1 MILYKYTA
9 DCSKL
14 NLEQEDSTKE
24 GYESLY
30 SRRSNVAEWNSRF
43 YTAYRMEK
51 KFYLVISD
59 VLNGKMTIAAA
70 CKAEMESRAHVEYI
84 QKILPEIEILK
95 QEEITSAAFEKE
107 LTRADRNDWL
117 ECTESMILRE
127 LKLNIKPDR
136 YNMFEDLPYQVSER
150 VYAPQNV
157 TRQKISEKMKEIMA
171 SQSFY
176 EEIDRI
182 YAEENEKRF
191 AGHPVHYLITAG
203 DKAAAD
209 DMIDILIPALMENRR
224 LLSGRVYDVSK
235 MTGKIGQEEKFSNI
249 FLGAQGG
256 TVILNLEGEKNMGM
270 YATDYYDRAKILGK
284 NRNED
289 GNYTLFIFVDIS
301 GSRSVADETM
311 AEILANS
318 DLIQLQEGQGDL
330 ERASAYLKRLADK
343 TEYHDYTIEEL
354 TQYLPKEK
362 KLYSVS
368 DIFNAYNRWYGRGLK
383 THIYKAYKEK
393 DLVKIELKKKTDQ
406 PYAELQKMVG
416 LSDVKK
422 VTDEIL
428 AAAKMQKMRK
438 QMGLPGVQTSMHML
452 FSGNPGTAKTTVA
465 RLMAQVLKEEEV
477 LKYGHIVECG
487 RQDLV
492 GKYVGWTAQIVE
504 SKFQAA
510 RGGILFIDEAYSLVE
525 DNRTYGAE
533 AINTIVQEMENYR
546 NEVIVIF
553 AGYPQKMQEFLDQ
566 NEGLASRIAFHLN
579 FPDYSAEELTQ
590 ILDLMLEK
598 SEYRMDERTR
608 EKCFSICAD
617 ACREENYGNGRF
629 VRNLLDHAIMRQAD
643 RLIREHQNG
652 TLGKEEACLLT
663 ADDFEMIGLKKKPQR
678 RQIGFCDGRK
688 G

>member
-14 NLEQEDSTKE
+14 NLEQEGTTKE
-24 GYESLY
+24 GYEGLY
-30 SRRSNVAEWNSRF
+30 PRRSDIAEWNSKF
-43 YTAYRMEK
+43 YTAYRTEK
-51 KFYLVISD
+51 KFFIMISD
-59 VLNGKMTIAAA
+59 IRKDKMTIVAEL
-70 CKAEMESRAHVEYI
+70 EMEVDPRECVDYI
-84 QKILPEIEILK
+84 RKILPEMELLAC
-95 QEEITSAAFEKE
+95 EEITSDEFYKE
-107 LTRADRNDWL
+107 MVRTERNNWT
-117 ECTESMILRE
+117 ECYIRSMKE
-127 LKLNIKPDR
+127 DLKLATEPEHS
-136 YNMFEDLPYQVSER
+136 YYEPVAYQVSER
-150 VYAPQNV
+150 IYTSQDMN
-157 TRQKISEKMKEIMA
+157 RQKQSEQMQEIMA
-171 SQSFY
+171 SESFY
-176 EEIDRI
+176 EEMERI
-182 YAEENEKRF
+182 YAPENEKRF
-191 AGHPVHYLITAG
+191 VGHPVHYLITAG
-203 DKAAAD
+203 DKAVAD
-209 DMIDILIPALMENRR
+209 DMIDILIPALLENQR
-224 LLSGRVYDVSK
+224 LLSGRAYDVQK
-235 MTGKIGQEEKFSNI
+235 MTHKAEQEGNFENI
-249 FLGAQGG
+249 FSGAKGG
-256 TVILNLEGEKNMGM
+256 TVILSLEGEKSTGM
-270 YATDYYDRAKILGK
+270 YAT
-284 NRNED
+284 
-289 GNYTLFIFVDIS
+289 GNYDLAKALGNKLNEYGNSTLFIFVDIS
-301 GSRSVADETM
+301 GNRSVSDDTI
-311 AEILANS
+311 AEILSNA
-318 DLIQLQEGQGDL
+318 DLIQIQEGQGDL
-330 ERASAYLKRLADK
+330 KRASAYLKRLAEK
-343 TEYHDYTIEEL
+343 TEYHDYTIDEL

-368 DIFNAYNRWYGRGLK
+368 DIYNAYNRWYGRGLK

-393 DLVKIELKKKTDQ
+393 DLVKIELKKKTDK
-406 PYAELQKMVG
+406 PYLELQKMVG

-438 QMGLPGVQTSMHML
+438 QMGLPGVQSSMHML

-465 RLMAQVLKEEEV
+465 RLLSQVLKEEEV

-487 RQDLV
+487 RQNLV

-546 NEVIVIF
+546 DEVIVIF
-553 AGYPQKMQEFLDQ
+553 AGYPEKMQEFLEQ

-579 FPDYSAEELTQ
+579 FPDYSPVELTQ

-608 EKCFSICAD
+608 EKCFSICVD

-663 ADDFEMIGLKKKPQR
+663 ADDFEMIGLKKKPQSR
-678 RQIGFCDGRK
+678 RIGFCAGRTA
-688 G
+688 

>member
-14 NLEQEDSTKE
+14 NLEQEDTTKE
-24 GYESLY
+24 GYEGLY
-30 SRRSNVAEWNSRF
+30 PRRSDIAEWNSKF
-43 YTAYRMEK
+43 YTAYRTEK
-51 KFYLVISD
+51 KFFIMISD
-59 VLNGKMTIAAA
+59 IRKDKMTIVAEL
-70 CKAEMESRAHVEYI
+70 EMEVDPRECVDYI
-84 QKILPEIEILK
+84 RKILPEMELLAC
-95 QEEITSAAFEKE
+95 EEITSDEFYKE
-107 LTRADRNDWL
+107 MVRTERNNWT
-117 ECTESMILRE
+117 ECYIRSMKE
-127 LKLNIKPDR
+127 DLKLDTEPEHS
-136 YNMFEDLPYQVSER
+136 YYEPVAYQVSER
-150 VYAPQNV
+150 IYAP
-157 TRQKISEKMKEIMA
+157 
-171 SQSFY
+171 
-176 EEIDRI
+176 
-182 YAEENEKRF
+182 ENEKRF
-191 AGHPVHYLITAG
+191 VGHPVHYLITAG

-209 DMIDILIPALMENRR
+209 DMIDILIPALLENQR
-224 LLSGRVYDVSK
+224 LLSGRAYDVQK
-235 MTGKIGQEEKFSNI
+235 MTHKAEREGNFDNI
-249 FLGAQGG
+249 FSGAQGG
-256 TVILNLEGEKNMGM
+256 TVILSLEGEKSTGM
-270 YATDYYDRAKILGK
+270 YAT
-284 NRNED
+284 
-289 GNYTLFIFVDIS
+289 GNYDLAKTLGNKLNEYGNSTLFIFVDIS
-301 GSRSVADETM
+301 GNRSVSDDTI
-311 AEILANS
+311 AEILSNV
-318 DLIQLQEGQGDL
+318 DLIQIQEGQGDL
-330 ERASAYLKRLADK
+330 KRASAYLERLAEK
-343 TEYHDYTIEEL
+343 TEYHDYTIDEL

-368 DIFNAYNRWYGRGLK
+368 DIYNAYNRWYGRGLK

-393 DLVKIELKKKTDQ
+393 DLVKIELKKKTDK
-406 PYAELQKMVG
+406 PYLELQKMVG
-416 LSDVKK
+416 LSEVKK

-438 QMGLPGVQTSMHML
+438 QMGLPGVQSSMHML

-465 RLMAQVLKEEEV
+465 RLLSQVLKEEEV

-546 NEVIVIF
+546 DEVIVIF
-553 AGYPQKMQEFLDQ
+553 AGYPEKMKEFLEQ

-579 FPDYSAEELTQ
+579 FPDYSPEELTQ

-598 SEYRMDERTR
+598 SEYWMDERTR

-663 ADDFEMIGLKKKPQR
+663 ADDFEMIGLKKKPQS
-678 RQIGFCDGRK
+678 RQIGFCAG
-688 G
+688 

>member
-14 NLEQEDSTKE
+14 NLDQEGTTKE
-24 GYESLY
+24 GYEGLY
-30 SRRSNVAEWNSRF
+30 PRRSDIAEWNSKF
-43 YTAYRMEK
+43 YTAYRTEK
-51 KFYLVISD
+51 KFFIMISD
-59 VLNGKMTIAAA
+59 I
-70 CKAEMESRAHVEYI
+70 R
-84 QKILPEIEILK
+84 KILPEMELLAC
-95 QEEITSAAFEKE
+95 EEITSDEFYKE
-107 LTRADRNDWL
+107 MVRTERNNWT
-117 ECTESMILRE
+117 ECYIRSMKE
-127 LKLNIKPDR
+127 DLKLATEPEHS
-136 YNMFEDLPYQVSER
+136 YYEPVAYQVSER
-150 VYAPQNV
+150 IYTAQNI
-157 TRQKISEKMKEIMA
+157 TRQKQAEQMQEIMA
-171 SQSFY
+171 SESFY
-176 EEIDRI
+176 EEMERI
-182 YAEENEKRF
+182 YAPENEKRF
-191 AGHPVHYLITAG
+191 VGHPVHYLITAG

-209 DMIDILIPALMENRR
+209 DMIDILIPALLENQR
-224 LLSGRVYDVSK
+224 LLSGRAYDVQK
-235 MTGKIGQEEKFSNI
+235 MTHKAEREGNFDNI
-249 FLGAQGG
+249 FSGAQGG
-256 TVILNLEGEKNMGM
+256 TVILSLEGEKSTGM
-270 YATDYYDRAKILGK
+270 YAT
-284 NRNED
+284 
-289 GNYTLFIFVDIS
+289 GNYDLAKALGNKLNEYGNSTLFIFVDIS
-301 GSRSVADETM
+301 GNRSVSDDTI
-311 AEILANS
+311 AEILSNA
-318 DLIQLQEGQGDL
+318 DLIQIQEGQGDL
-330 ERASAYLKRLADK
+330 KRASAYLKRLAEK
-343 TEYHDYTIEEL
+343 TEYHDYTIDEL

-368 DIFNAYNRWYGRGLK
+368 DIYNAYNRWYGRGLK
-383 THIYKAYKEK
+383 THIYKVYKEK
-393 DLVKIELKKKTDQ
+393 DLVKIELKKKTDK
-406 PYAELQKMVG
+406 PYLELQKMVG
-416 LSDVKK
+416 LSEVKK

-438 QMGLPGVQTSMHML
+438 QMGLPGVQSSMHML

-465 RLMAQVLKEEEV
+465 RLLSQVLKEEEV

-546 NEVIVIF
+546 DEVIVIF
-553 AGYPQKMQEFLDQ
+553 AGYPEKMKEFLEQ

-579 FPDYSAEELTQ
+579 FPDYSPEELMQ

-652 TLGKEEACLLT
+652 TLEKEEACLLT
-663 ADDFEMIGLKKKPQR
+663 ADDFEMIGLKKKPQS
-678 RQIGFCDGRK
+678 RQIGFCAGRTA
-688 G
+688 

>member
-24 GYESLY
+24 GHESLY
-30 SRRSNVAEWNSRF
+30 SRRSDITEWNSKF
-43 YTAYRMEK
+43 YTAYRTEK
-51 KFYLVISD
+51 KFFIMISD
-59 VLNGKMTIAAA
+59 IRKDKMTIVAAL
-70 CKAEMESRAHVEYI
+70 EMEVVPRECVDCI
-84 QKILPEIEILK
+84 QKILPEIELLAC
-95 QEEITSAAFEKE
+95 EEITNDAFCKE
-107 LTRADRNDWL
+107 LVRAERNNWT
-117 ECTESMILRE
+117 ECYSGSLKEK
-127 LKLNIKPDR
+127 LKLAIEPEHHSF
-136 YNMFEDLPYQVSER
+136 FEPVAYQVSER
-150 VYAPQNV
+150 IYTAQNM
-157 TRQKISEKMKEIMA
+157 TRQKQAEQMQEIMA
-171 SQSFY
+171 SKSFY
-176 EEIDRI
+176 DEMERI
-182 YAEENEKRF
+182 YAPENEKRF
-191 AGHPVHYLITAG
+191 VGHPVHYLITAG
-203 DKAAAD
+203 DKTAAD
-209 DMIDILIPALMENRR
+209 DMIELLIPALMENQR
-224 LLSGRVYDVSK
+224 LLSGRVYDVQK
-235 MTGKIGQEEKFSNI
+235 MTYKAEREDNFDNI
-249 FLGAQGG
+249 FSGARGG
-256 TVILNLEGEKNMGM
+256 TVILNLEGEKSTGM
-270 YATDYYDRAKILGK
+270 YATGNYDLAKTLGK
-284 NRNED
+284 KLNEY

-301 GSRSVADETM
+301 GSRSVSDETM
-311 AEILANS
+311 AEILSNA
-318 DLIQLQEGQGDL
+318 DLIQIQEGQGDL
-330 ERASAYLKRLADK
+330 ERATGYLKRLADR

-354 TQYLPKEK
+354 TRYLPKEK
-362 KLYSVS
+362 NLYSVS

-393 DLVKIELKKKTDQ
+393 DLVKIELKKKTDK
-406 PYAELQKMVG
+406 PYVELQKMRKKMG
-416 LSDVKK
+416 LSE
-422 VTDEIL
+422 TS
-428 AAAKMQKMRK
+428 
-438 QMGLPGVQTSMHML
+438 PSMHML

-465 RLMAQVLKEEEV
+465 RLLSQVLKEEEV

-546 NEVIVIF
+546 DEVIVIF
-553 AGYPQKMQEFLDQ
+553 AGYPEKMKEFLEQ

-579 FPDYSAEELTQ
+579 FPDYSPEELTQ

-608 EKCFSICAD
+608 GKCFSICAD

-663 ADDFEMIGLKKKPQR
+663 ADDFEMIGLKKKPQS
-678 RQIGFCDGRK
+678 RQIGFCAE
-688 G
+688 

>member
-14 NLEQEDSTKE
+14 NLEQEDATKE
-24 GYESLY
+24 GHESLY
-30 SRRSNVAEWNSRF
+30 SRRSDITEWNSKF
-43 YTAYRMEK
+43 YTAYRTEK
-51 KFYLVISD
+51 KFFIMISD
-59 VLNGKMTIAAA
+59 IRKDKMTIVAEL
-70 CKAEMESRAHVEYI
+70 EMEVDPRECVDYI
-84 QKILPEIEILK
+84 RKILPEMELLAC
-95 QEEITSAAFEKE
+95 EEITSDEFYKE
-107 LTRADRNDWL
+107 MIRTERNNWT
-117 ECTESMILRE
+117 ECYIRSMKE
-127 LKLNIKPDR
+127 DLKLATEPEHS
-136 YNMFEDLPYQVSER
+136 YYEPVAYQVSER
-150 VYAPQNV
+150 IYTSQNM
-157 TRQKISEKMKEIMA
+157 TRQKQSEQMQEIMA
-171 SQSFY
+171 SESFY
-176 EEIDRI
+176 EEMERI
-182 YAEENEKRF
+182 YAPENEKRF
-191 AGHPVHYLITAG
+191 VGHPVHYLITAG

-209 DMIDILIPALMENRR
+209 DMIALLIPALLENRR
-224 LLSGRVYDVSK
+224 LLSGRAYDVQK
-235 MTGKIGQEEKFSNI
+235 MTHKAEREGNFDNI
-249 FLGAQGG
+249 FSGAKGG
-256 TVILNLEGEKNMGM
+256 TVILNLEGEKSTGM
-270 YATDYYDRAKILGK
+270 YAT
-284 NRNED
+284 
-289 GNYTLFIFVDIS
+289 GNYDLAKALGNKLNEYGSSTLFIFVDIS
-301 GSRSVADETM
+301 GSRSVSDETI
-311 AEILANS
+311 AEILSNA
-318 DLIQLQEGQGDL
+318 DLIQIQEGQGDL
-330 ERASAYLKRLADK
+330 ERATGYLKHLADK

-354 TQYLPKEK
+354 TRYLPKEK

-368 DIFNAYNRWYGRGLK
+368 DIFSAYNRWYGSGLK
-383 THIYKAYKEK
+383 THIYKAYKQK
-393 DLVKIELKKKTDQ
+393 DLVKIELKKKTDK
-406 PYAELQKMVG
+406 PYVELQKMVG

-553 AGYPQKMQEFLDQ
+553 AGYPEKMQEFLEQ

-643 RLIREHQNG
+643 RLIREHQNS

-663 ADDFEMIGLKKKPQR
+663 ADDFEMIGLKKKPQN
-678 RQIGFCDGRK
+678 RQIGFCAG
-688 G
+688 GTA